1 MEPLKEEDNGQ
12 VLNDQ
17 AFLEMSNQLMEK
29 FKDCEYL
36 TNKLSRENIEL
47 KKCLMTLYGLIR
59 TIDTLVEGISI
70 DHCINNLIEV
80 ARTISSEIVEQHCF
94 END

>member
-12 VLNDQ
+12 VLNDE
-17 AFLEMSNQLMEK
+17 AMKEMADQLLEK

-36 TNKLSRENIEL
+36 TNKLSRENIEI
-47 KKCLMTLYGLIR
+47 KKDLITLYGLIR

-70 DHCINNLIEV
+70 DACINNLIEV
-80 ARTISSEIVEQHCF
+80 ARGIASQYVEEHCF
-94 END
+94 EKD

>member
-1 MEPLKEEDNGQ
+1 MEPLKEEDDGQ

-17 AFLEMSNQLMEK
+17 AFREMSDQLLEK

-36 TNKLSRENIEL
+36 TNKLSRENIEI
-47 KKCLMTLYGLIR
+47 KKDLITLYGLIR

-70 DHCINNLIEV
+70 DACINNLIEV
-80 ARTISSEIVEQHCF
+80 ARGIASQYVEEHCF
-94 END
+94 EKD

>member
-1 MEPLKEEDNGQ
+1 MEPLKEEDDGQ

-70 DHCINNLIEV
+70 DDCINNLIEV
-80 ARTISSEIVEQHCF
+80 ARGIASQYVEQHCF

>member
-1 MEPLKEEDNGQ
+1 MEPLKEEDDGQ

-17 AFLEMSNQLMEK
+17 AFREMSDQLLEK

-47 KKCLMTLYGLIR
+47 KKDLITLYGLIR
-59 TIDTLVEGISI
+59 SIDTLVEGISI
-70 DHCINNLIEV
+70 DACINNLIEV
-80 ARTISSEIVEQHCF
+80 ARGIASQYVEEHCF
-94 END
+94 EKD